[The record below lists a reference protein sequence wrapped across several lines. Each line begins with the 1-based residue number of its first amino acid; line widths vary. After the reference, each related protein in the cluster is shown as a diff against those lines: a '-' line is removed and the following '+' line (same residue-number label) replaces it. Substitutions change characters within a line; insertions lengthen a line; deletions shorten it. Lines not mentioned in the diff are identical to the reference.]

1 MKQMK
6 HIIEKINE
14 AIASEKTSE
23 ENKKLLS
30 EIKDELTNAKTELKI
45 LEIIACLIKIISDF
59 F

>member
-14 AIASEKTSE
+14 AIASVKKLE

-30 EIKDELTNAKTELKI
+30 EIKEELTNAKTELKI

>member
-1 MKQMK
+1 MK
-6 HIIEKINE
+6 HILEKINE

-30 EIKDELTNAKTELKI
+30 EIKEELTNAKTELKI

>member
-23 ENKKLLS
+23 ENKQLLS
-30 EIKDELTNAKTELKI
+30 EIKEELTNAKTELKI